1 MLRTS
6 EFILNF
12 VLNSCWQ
19 IAAIVA
25 VAALASWLLRNGPA
39 RYRHVLWVVALAS
52 SLIVPVLT
60 ATRIIPRFQVPTE
73 PSAVAPGKLNN
84 SGSQEDLTVDH
95 IGTRRTTTVTT
106 TPRIVLFLVFA
117 YTLFILIRSIRL
129 TRFWQRK

>member
-19 IAAIVA
+19 IAALVA

-39 RYRHVLWVVALAS
+39 RYRHVLWVVALAA

-60 ATRIIPRFQVPTE
+60 TTRIVPTWIASAQTE
-73 PSAVAPGKLNN
+73 PSTVAPSGVTN
-84 SGSQEDLTVDH
+84 SGSKQDLTVDH
-95 IGTRRTTTVTT
+95 IGARRTRTVTT
-106 TPRIVLFLVFA
+106 KPRVVLFLVFA
-117 YTLFILIRSIRL
+117 YI
-129 TRFWQRK
+129 